1 MTTRRSLRLPE
12 VEKKTGLKKTQIL
25 DAVEKGTFPSPF
37 KILPEGRAIGWDEG
51 EIDEHLAH
59 QMAKRTKEV
68 V

>member
-51 EIDEHLAH
+51 EIDEHLAR